1 MYISKRTVSLT
12 LSLSFLVAGPKSYDV
27 VSDDLKNRIFEIT
40 QTTGSIIVD
49 ADLDDVGW
57 ADAAS
62 TDFFLE
68 IQPGE
73 NVDPPD
79 PTEVKVTYDKD
90 NLYVAFMA
98 YSDRDDIRATLQKRD
113 QAHRDDFVAIIIDAY
128 GDANAAVM
136 VGSNPLGV
144 QMDALN
150 QGQGQHDDDSYDII
164 YESAGKITD
173 KGFQVEMAIPFSS
186 LSFPKKKIQEWKVTF
201 FRSFPRDAQHM
212 VVWGG
217 FDRSN
222 PCWLCQLGTLK
233 GIQGIEQKGKLEF
246 LPTLIGSQSS
256 ELDENNV
263 LKKGFSEGE
272 VSMGIKYSLSSDRV
286 AEIAINPDFSQVEA
300 DEEQIDVNT
309 TFALNYQ
316 EKRPFFN
323 EGADLTD
330 TPVSVVYTRSINNPT
345 GVGRIINRGQKD
357 SWLLLSALDEDSPYI
372 VPGEEQ
378 SFTKMGGK
386 SFSNIFRYKRS
397 LNEGSFLGLIATD
410 RRMVDNKG
418 SGSVVG
424 FDTRYRFNDTYQVE
438 FQSVFSHTQEPD
450 DSLLVSSATFADD
463 HTFTFDGESF
473 SGNALKLEF
482 DRNTEHWRMEVG
494 YDHRTPTFRAENG
507 FVTNA
512 NNRRIFGQSLWIYFP
527 NNFFSQVL
535 GGVHAGVEHNFDG
548 VQKAKYVALFS
559 NLAMPRQTR
568 LNVMYSR
575 RMQYRFKDTELNGT
589 YDIRIN
595 LNSQFSERYQF
606 GTNIGRHV
614 APVRFLE
621 VPEEGRL
628 AVLEFWIRM
637 QASDRLNV
645 GLSYNS
651 QKMTTMD
658 RKTNYFSGY
667 TATLR
672 VSYQHNKSLGV
683 KVLTQYNDFSKD
695 FQIQPLLTYQ
705 PSPFTIFYIGS
716 TSNQNVDG
724 PAFDNI
730 QNGMLTDRQY
740 FMKIQ
745 YLFN

>member
-1 MYISKRTVSLT
+1 
-12 LSLSFLVAGPKSYDV
+12 
-27 VSDDLKNRIFEIT
+27 
-40 QTTGSIIVD
+40 
-49 ADLDDVGW
+49 
-57 ADAAS
+57 
-62 TDFFLE
+62 FFLE
-68 IQPGE
+68 IQPGD

-98 YSDRDDIRATLQKRD
+98 YSDPDDIRATLQKRD
-113 QAHRDDFVAIIIDAY
+113 QAWRDDFVAIIIDAY

-136 VGSNPLGV
+136 IGSNPLGV

-150 QGQGQHDDDSYDII
+150 QGQHDDDSYDII

-173 KGFQVEMAIPFSS
+173 KGYHVEMAIPFSS
-186 LSFPKKKIQEWKVTF
+186 LSFPKKEIQEWKVTF
-201 FRSFPRDAQHM
+201 FRSFPRDARHM
-212 VVWGG
+212 VTWGG
-217 FDRSN
+217 LDRSN
-222 PCWLCQLGTLK
+222 QCWLCQLGTLK

-256 ELDENNV
+256 ELDENNA
-263 LKKGFSEGE
+263 LKKGSSEGE

-309 TFALNYQ
+309 TFALNYP

-378 SFTKMGGK
+378 SFTRMGSK

-410 RRMVDNKG
+410 RRMVDNQG

-450 DSLLVSSATFADD
+450 DSLLISSATFGDN

-548 VQKAKYVALFS
+548 VQKAKYIALFS

-568 LNVMYSR
+568 LNVMYAR
-575 RMQYRFKDTELNGT
+575 RMQYRFKDTELKGT
-589 YDIRIN
+589 YDIKIN

-628 AVLEFWIRM
+628 AVLEFWTRM

-658 RKTNYFSGY
+658 RKTDYFSGY
-667 TATLR
+667 TSTLR
-672 VSYQHNKSLGV
+672 ASYQHNKSLGF

-724 PAFDNI
+724 LAFDNI

>member
-1 MYISKRTVSLT
+1 MYFSKRTVSLT

-40 QTTGSIIVD
+40 RATGSIIVD

-68 IQPGE
+68 IQPGD

-98 YSDRDDIRATLQKRD
+98 YSDPDDIRASLQKRD
-113 QAHRDDFVAIIIDAY
+113 QAWRDDFVAIIIDAY

-136 VGSNPLGV
+136 IGSNPLGV

-150 QGQGQHDDDSYDII
+150 QGQHDDDSYDII

-173 KGFQVEMAIPFSS
+173 KGFHVEMAIPFSS

-201 FRSFPRDAQHM
+201 FRSFPRDARHM
-212 VVWGG
+212 VTWGG
-217 FDRSN
+217 LDRSN
-222 PCWLCQLGTLK
+222 QCWLCQLGTLK

-256 ELDENNV
+256 ELDETNA
-263 LKKGFSEGE
+263 LKKGSSEGE

-309 TFALNYQ
+309 TFALNYP

-378 SFTKMGGK
+378 SFTRMGSK

-410 RRMVDNKG
+410 RRMVDNQG

-450 DSLLVSSATFADD
+450 DSLLISSATFGDN

-548 VQKAKYVALFS
+548 VQKAKYIALFS

-568 LNVMYSR
+568 LNVMYAR
-575 RMQYRFKDTELNGT
+575 RMQYRFKDTELKGT
-589 YDIRIN
+589 YDIKIN

-628 AVLEFWIRM
+628 AVLEFWTRM

-658 RKTNYFSGY
+658 RKTDYFSGY

-672 VSYQHNKSLGV
+672 ASYQHNKSLGF

-724 PAFDNI
+724 LAFDNI

>member
-1 MYISKRTVSLT
+1 MYFSKRTVSLT

-40 QTTGSIIVD
+40 RATGSIIVD

-68 IQPGE
+68 IQPGD

-98 YSDRDDIRATLQKRD
+98 YSDPDDIRATLQKRD
-113 QAHRDDFVAIIIDAY
+113 QAWRDDFVAIIIDAY

-136 VGSNPLGV
+136 IGSNPLGV

-150 QGQGQHDDDSYDII
+150 QGQHDDDSYDII
-164 YESAGKITD
+164 YESAGKISD
-173 KGFQVEMAIPFSS
+173 KGFHVEMAIPFSS

-201 FRSFPRDAQHM
+201 FRSFPRDARHM
-212 VVWGG
+212 VTWGG
-217 FDRSN
+217 LDRSN
-222 PCWLCQLGTLK
+222 QCWLCQLGTLK

-256 ELDENNV
+256 ELDENNA
-263 LKKGFSEGE
+263 LKKGSSEGE

-309 TFALNYQ
+309 TFALNYP

-378 SFTKMGGK
+378 SFTRMGSK

-410 RRMVDNKG
+410 RRMVDNQG

-450 DSLLVSSATFADD
+450 DSLLISSATFGDN

-548 VQKAKYVALFS
+548 VQKAKYIALFS

-568 LNVMYSR
+568 LNVMYAR

-595 LNSQFSERYQF
+595 LNSQFSEQYQF

-628 AVLEFWIRM
+628 AVLEFWTRM

-658 RKTNYFSGY
+658 RKTDYFSGY
-667 TATLR
+667 TSTLR
-672 VSYQHNKSLGV
+672 ASYQHNKSLGF

-724 PAFDNI
+724 LAFDNI

>member
-1 MYISKRTVSLT
+1 MYFSKRTVSLT

-40 QTTGSIIVD
+40 RATGSIIVD

-68 IQPGE
+68 IQPGD

-98 YSDRDDIRATLQKRD
+98 YSDPDDIRASLQKRD
-113 QAHRDDFVAIIIDAY
+113 QAWRDDFVAIIIDAY

-136 VGSNPLGV
+136 IGSNPLGV

-150 QGQGQHDDDSYDII
+150 QGQHDDDSYDII

-173 KGFQVEMAIPFSS
+173 KGFHVEMAIPFSS

-201 FRSFPRDAQHM
+201 FRSFPRDARHM
-212 VVWGG
+212 VTWGG
-217 FDRSN
+217 LDRSN
-222 PCWLCQLGTLK
+222 QCWLCQLGTLK

-256 ELDENNV
+256 ELDENNA
-263 LKKGFSEGE
+263 LKKGSSEGE

-309 TFALNYQ
+309 TFALNYP

-378 SFTKMGGK
+378 SFTRMGSK

-410 RRMVDNKG
+410 RRMVDNQG

-450 DSLLVSSATFADD
+450 DSLLISSATFGDN

-548 VQKAKYVALFS
+548 VQKAKYIALFS

-568 LNVMYSR
+568 LNVMYAR

-628 AVLEFWIRM
+628 AVLEFWTRM

-658 RKTNYFSGY
+658 RKTDYFSGY

-672 VSYQHNKSLGV
+672 VSYQHNKSLGF

-724 PAFDNI
+724 LAFDNI

>member
-1 MYISKRTVSLT
+1 MYFSKRTVSLT

-40 QTTGSIIVD
+40 RATGSIIVD

-68 IQPGE
+68 IQPGDNE
-73 NVDPPD
+73 DPPD

-98 YSDRDDIRATLQKRD
+98 YSDPDDIRATLQKRD
-113 QAHRDDFVAIIIDAY
+113 QAWRDDFVAIIIDAY

-150 QGQGQHDDDSYDII
+150 QGDDNDDDSYDII

-173 KGFQVEMAIPFSS
+173 NGFQVEMAIPFSS

-201 FRSFPRDAQHM
+201 FRSFPRDARHM

-222 PCWLCQLGTLK
+222 QCWLCQLGTLK
-233 GIQGIEQKGKLEF
+233 GIQGIDQKGKLEF
-246 LPTLIGSQSS
+246 FPTLVGSQAS
-256 ELDENNV
+256 ELDENNA
-263 LKKGFSEGE
+263 LNKGSSEGE

-309 TFALNYQ
+309 TFALNYP

-357 SWLLLSALDEDSPYI
+357 SWVLLSALDEDSPYI

-378 SFTKMGGK
+378 SFTSMGSK

-410 RRMVDNKG
+410 RRMVDNQG

-424 FDTRYRFNDTYQVE
+424 FDTRYRFNDRYQVE

-450 DSLLVSSATFADD
+450 DSLLVSSATFGDD

-473 SGNALKLEF
+473 SGNALELEF

-494 YDHRTPTFRAENG
+494 YDHRTPAFRAENG
-507 FVTNA
+507 FVTNS
-512 NNRRIFGQSLWIYFP
+512 NHRRIYGQSLWIYFP

-535 GGVHAGVEHNFDG
+535 GGVHAGIEHNFDG
-548 VQKAKYVALFS
+548 VQKAKYIALFS

-568 LNVMYSR
+568 LNVNYVR

-614 APVRFLE
+614 AAVRFLE

-628 AVLEFWIRM
+628 ATLGFWIRM

-645 GLSYNS
+645 GLSYDS

-658 RKTNYFSGY
+658 IETDYFSGY
-667 TATLR
+667 ITTLR
-672 VSYQHNKSLGV
+672 ASYQHTKSLGF
-683 KVLTQYNDFSKD
+683 KVLTQYNDFSKG

-724 PAFDNI
+724 LAFDNI

>member
-40 QTTGSIIVD
+40 RATGSIIVD

-113 QAHRDDFVAIIIDAY
+113 QAWRDDFVAIIIDAY

-150 QGQGQHDDDSYDII
+150 QGQGQDDDDSYDII

-173 KGFQVEMAIPFSS
+173 NGFQVEMAIPFSS

-201 FRSFPRDAQHM
+201 FRSFPRDARHM
-212 VVWGG
+212 VTWGG
-217 FDRSN
+217 LDRSN

-256 ELDENNV
+256 ELDENNA
-263 LKKGFSEGE
+263 LKKGSSEGE

-309 TFALNYQ
+309 TFALDYP

-397 LNEGSFLGLIATD
+397 LNEGSFLGFIATD
-410 RRMVDNKG
+410 RRMVDNQG

-424 FDTRYRFNDTYQVE
+424 FDSRYRFNDTYQVE
-438 FQSVFSHTQEPD
+438 FQSVFSHTQEPN
-450 DSLLVSSATFADD
+450 DSLLISSATFGDN

-628 AVLEFWIRM
+628 AVLEFWTRM

-658 RKTNYFSGY
+658 RKTDYFSGY

-672 VSYQHNKSLGV
+672 ASYQHNKSLGF

-724 PAFDNI
+724 LAFDNI

>member
-40 QTTGSIIVD
+40 RTTGSIIVD

-113 QAHRDDFVAIIIDAY
+113 QAWRDDFVAIIIDAY

-150 QGQGQHDDDSYDII
+150 QGQHDDDSYDII
-164 YESAGKITD
+164 YESSGKITD
-173 KGFQVEMAIPFSS
+173 KGFHVEMAIPFSS

-201 FRSFPRDAQHM
+201 FRSFPRDARHM
-212 VVWGG
+212 VTWGG
-217 FDRSN
+217 LDRSN

-256 ELDENNV
+256 ELDENNA
-263 LKKGFSEGE
+263 LKKGSSEGE

-410 RRMVDNKG
+410 RRMVDNQG

-424 FDTRYRFNDTYQVE
+424 FDSRYRFNDTYQVE
-438 FQSVFSHTQEPD
+438 FQSVFSHTQEPN
-450 DSLLVSSATFADD
+450 DSLLISSATFGDN
-463 HTFTFDGESF
+463 HTFAFDGESF

-628 AVLEFWIRM
+628 AVLEFWTRM

-658 RKTNYFSGY
+658 RKTDYFSGY
-667 TATLR
+667 TTALR
-672 VSYQHNKSLGV
+672 ASYQHNKSLGF

-724 PAFDNI
+724 LAFDNI

>member
-1 MYISKRTVSLT
+1 MQYSLIMVVAT
-12 LSLSFLVAGPKSYDV
+12 TIGILGAGPIKYEANSDALKSREFVITRTENSIVIDGDI
-27 VSDDLKNRIFEIT
+27 DDRGWENA
-40 QTTGSIIVD
+40 TT
-49 ADLDDVGW
+49 
-57 ADAAS
+57 
-62 TDFFLE
+62 TDHFLE
-68 IQPGE
+68 FQPGD
-73 NVDPPD
+73 NVEPPD
-79 PTEVKVTYDKD
+79 PTEVKVSYDSK

-98 YSDRDDIRATLQKRD
+98 YSDPDDIRATLQKRD
-113 QAHRDDFVAIIIDAY
+113 QVFQEDFVAIVIDTY
-128 GDANAAVM
+128 GDANSAVM
-136 VGSNPLGV
+136 IGANPLGV
-144 QMDALN
+144 QLDALN
-150 QGQGQHDDDSYDII
+150 QGEDNDDPSYDII
-164 YESAGKITD
+164 YESVGKITD

-186 LSFPKKKIQEWKVTF
+186 LSFPEKKIQQWKVGF
-201 FRSFPRDAQHM
+201 LRNFPRDARHM
-212 VVWGG
+212 AVWGG

-222 PCWLCQLGTLK
+222 QCWICQLGTLK
-233 GIQGIEQKGKLEF
+233 GIEGIEQEGKLEF
-246 LPTLIGSQSS
+246 LPTLVGSQAS
-256 ELDENNV
+256 ELDENNA
-263 LKKGFSEGE
+263 LRKGASDGE

-330 TPVSVVYTRSINNPT
+330 TPVDVVYTRSINNPT
-345 GVGRIINRGQKD
+345 GVGRIISRGQKD
-357 SWLLLSALDEDSPYI
+357 SWVLLSALDDDSPYI

-378 SFTKMGGK
+378 SFTSMGGK

-397 LNEGSFLGLIATD
+397 LKEGSFLGLIATD
-410 RRMVDNKG
+410 RRMVNNNG

-438 FQSVFSHTQEPD
+438 FQSVFSRTQEPN
-450 DSLLVSSATFADD
+450 DSLVVSSATFGDN

-473 SGNALKLEF
+473 SGNALELEF
-482 DRNTEHWRMEVG
+482 QRNTEHWRVETG

-507 FVTNA
+507 FVTNS
-512 NNRRIFGQSLWIYFP
+512 NHRRIYGQSLWIYFP

-548 VQKAKYVALFS
+548 VQKAKYIALFS

-568 LNVMYSR
+568 LNVMYAR

-589 YDIRIN
+589 YDLKIN

-628 AVLEFWIRM
+628 TTTSFWTRM

-658 RKTNYFSGY
+658 RKTDYFSGY
-667 TATLR
+667 TTTLR
-672 VSYQHNKSLGV
+672 ASYQHNKSLGF
-683 KVLTQYNDFSKD
+683 KVLIQYNDFSKD

-716 TSNQNVDG
+716 TQNQNVNTLSYDAINAG
-724 PAFDNI
+724 
-730 QNGMLTDRQY
+730 QLTNRQY
-740 FMKIQ
+740 YLKFQ
-745 YLFN
+745 YLFK

>member
-1 MYISKRTVSLT
+1 MQYSLIMVVAT
-12 LSLSFLVAGPKSYDV
+12 TIGILGAGPIKYVANSDTLKSREFVITRTENMIVIDGYI
-27 VSDDLKNRIFEIT
+27 DDRGWENA
-40 QTTGSIIVD
+40 TT
-49 ADLDDVGW
+49 
-57 ADAAS
+57 
-62 TDFFLE
+62 TDHFLE
-68 IQPGE
+68 FQPGD
-73 NVDPPD
+73 NVEPPD
-79 PTEVKVTYDKD
+79 PTEVKVSYDSK

-98 YSDRDDIRATLQKRD
+98 YSDPDDIRATLQKRD
-113 QAHRDDFVAIIIDAY
+113 QVFQEDFVAIVIDTY
-128 GDANAAVM
+128 GDANSAVM
-136 VGSNPLGV
+136 IGANPLGV
-144 QMDALN
+144 QLDALN
-150 QGQGQHDDDSYDII
+150 QGEDNDDPSYDII
-164 YESAGKITD
+164 YESVGKITD

-186 LSFPKKKIQEWKVTF
+186 LSFPEKKIQQWKVGF
-201 FRSFPRDAQHM
+201 LRNFPRDARHM
-212 VVWGG
+212 AVWGG

-222 PCWLCQLGTLK
+222 QCWICQLGTLK
-233 GIQGIEQKGKLEF
+233 GIEGIEQVGKLEF
-246 LPTLIGSQSS
+246 LPTLVGSQAS
-256 ELDENNV
+256 ELDENNA
-263 LKKGFSEGE
+263 LRKGASDGE

-330 TPVSVVYTRSINNPT
+330 TPVDVVYTRSINNPT
-345 GVGRIINRGQKD
+345 GVGRIISRGQKD
-357 SWLLLSALDEDSPYI
+357 SWVLLSALDDDSPYI

-378 SFTKMGGK
+378 SFTSMGGK

-397 LNEGSFLGLIATD
+397 LKEGSFLGLIATD
-410 RRMVDNKG
+410 RRMVNNNG

-438 FQSVFSHTQEPD
+438 FQSVFSRTQEPN
-450 DSLLVSSATFADD
+450 DSLVVSSATFGDN

-473 SGNALKLEF
+473 SGNALELEF
-482 DRNTEHWRMEVG
+482 QRNTEHWRVETG

-507 FVTNA
+507 FVTNS
-512 NNRRIFGQSLWIYFP
+512 NHRRIYGQSLWIYFP

-535 GGVHAGVEHNFDG
+535 GGVHASVGHNFDG
-548 VQKAKYVALFS
+548 VQKAKYIVLFS

-568 LNVMYSR
+568 LNVMYAR

-589 YDIRIN
+589 YDLKIN

-628 AVLEFWIRM
+628 TTTSFWTRM

-658 RKTNYFSGY
+658 RKTDYFSGY
-667 TATLR
+667 IATLR
-672 VSYQHNKSLGV
+672 SSYQHNKSLGF
-683 KVLTQYNDFSKD
+683 KVLIQYNDFSKD

-716 TSNQNVDG
+716 TQNQNVNTLSYDAINAG
-724 PAFDNI
+724 
-730 QNGMLTDRQY
+730 QLTNRQY
-740 FMKIQ
+740 YLKFQ
-745 YLFN
+745 YLFK

>member
-1 MYISKRTVSLT
+1 MYFSKRTVSLT

-40 QTTGSIIVD
+40 RATGSIIVD

-68 IQPGE
+68 IQPGD

-98 YSDRDDIRATLQKRD
+98 YSDPDDIRASLQKRD
-113 QAHRDDFVAIIIDAY
+113 QAWRDDFVAIIIDAY

-136 VGSNPLGV
+136 IGSNPLGV

-150 QGQGQHDDDSYDII
+150 QGQHDDDSYDII

-173 KGFQVEMAIPFSS
+173 KGFHVEMAIPFSS

-201 FRSFPRDAQHM
+201 FRSFPRDARHM
-212 VVWGG
+212 VTWGG
-217 FDRSN
+217 LDRSN
-222 PCWLCQLGTLK
+222 QCWLCQLGTLK

-256 ELDENNV
+256 ELDETNA
-263 LKKGFSEGE
+263 LKKGSSEGE

-309 TFALNYQ
+309 TFALNYP

-378 SFTKMGGK
+378 SFTRMGSK

-410 RRMVDNKG
+410 RRMVDNQG

-450 DSLLVSSATFADD
+450 DSLLISSATFGDN

-548 VQKAKYVALFS
+548 VQKAKYIALFS

-568 LNVMYSR
+568 LNVMYAR
-575 RMQYRFKDTELNGT
+575 RMQYRFKDTELKGT
-589 YDIRIN
+589 YDIKIN

-628 AVLEFWIRM
+628 AVLEFWTRM

-658 RKTNYFSGY
+658 RKTDYFSGY
-667 TATLR
+667 TSTLR
-672 VSYQHNKSLGV
+672 ASYQHNKSLGF

-724 PAFDNI
+724 LAFDNI

>member
-1 MYISKRTVSLT
+1 MIVIDGYI
-12 LSLSFLVAGPKSYDV
+12 
-27 VSDDLKNRIFEIT
+27 DDRGWENA
-40 QTTGSIIVD
+40 TT
-49 ADLDDVGW
+49 
-57 ADAAS
+57 
-62 TDFFLE
+62 TDHFLE
-68 IQPGE
+68 FQPGD
-73 NVDPPD
+73 NVEPPD
-79 PTEVKVTYDKD
+79 PTEVKVSYDSK

-98 YSDRDDIRATLQKRD
+98 YSDPDDIRATLQKRD
-113 QAHRDDFVAIIIDAY
+113 QVFQEDFVAIVIDTY
-128 GDANAAVM
+128 GDANSAVM
-136 VGSNPLGV
+136 IGANPLGV
-144 QMDALN
+144 QLDALN
-150 QGQGQHDDDSYDII
+150 QGEDNDDPSYDII
-164 YESAGKITD
+164 YESVGKITD

-186 LSFPKKKIQEWKVTF
+186 LSFPEKKIQQWKVGF
-201 FRSFPRDAQHM
+201 LRNFPRDARHM
-212 VVWGG
+212 AVWGG

-222 PCWLCQLGTLK
+222 QCWICQLGTLK
-233 GIQGIEQKGKLEF
+233 GIEGIEQEGKLEF
-246 LPTLIGSQSS
+246 LPTLVGSQAS
-256 ELDENNV
+256 ELDENNA
-263 LKKGFSEGE
+263 LRKGASDGE

-330 TPVSVVYTRSINNPT
+330 TPVDVVYTRSINNPT
-345 GVGRIINRGQKD
+345 GVGRIISRGQKD
-357 SWLLLSALDEDSPYI
+357 SWVLLSALDDDSPYI

-378 SFTKMGGK
+378 SFTSMGGK

-397 LNEGSFLGLIATD
+397 LKEGSFLGLIATD
-410 RRMVDNKG
+410 RRMVNNNG

-438 FQSVFSHTQEPD
+438 FQSVFSRTQEPN
-450 DSLLVSSATFADD
+450 DSLVVSSATFGDN

-473 SGNALKLEF
+473 SGNALELEF
-482 DRNTEHWRMEVG
+482 QRNTEHWRVETG

-507 FVTNA
+507 FVTNS
-512 NNRRIFGQSLWIYFP
+512 NHRRIYGQSLWIYFP

-548 VQKAKYVALFS
+548 VQKAKYIALFS

-568 LNVMYSR
+568 LNVMYAR

-589 YDIRIN
+589 YDLKIN

-628 AVLEFWIRM
+628 TTTSFWTRM

-658 RKTNYFSGY
+658 RKTDYFSGY
-667 TATLR
+667 TTTLR
-672 VSYQHNKSLGV
+672 ASYQHNKSLGF
-683 KVLTQYNDFSKD
+683 KVLIQYNDFSKD

-716 TSNQNVDG
+716 TQNQNVNTLSYDAINAG
-724 PAFDNI
+724 
-730 QNGMLTDRQY
+730 QLTNRQY
-740 FMKIQ
+740 YLKFQ
-745 YLFN
+745 YLFK

>member
-1 MYISKRTVSLT
+1 MYFSKRTVSLT

-40 QTTGSIIVD
+40 RATGSIIVD

-68 IQPGE
+68 IQPGD

-98 YSDRDDIRATLQKRD
+98 YSDPDDIRASLQKRD
-113 QAHRDDFVAIIIDAY
+113 QAWRDDFVAIIIDAY

-136 VGSNPLGV
+136 IGSNPLGV

-150 QGQGQHDDDSYDII
+150 QGQHDDDSYDII

-201 FRSFPRDAQHM
+201 FRSFPRDARHM
-212 VVWGG
+212 VTWGG
-217 FDRSN
+217 LDRSN

-256 ELDENNV
+256 ELDENNA
-263 LKKGFSEGE
+263 LKKGSSEGE

-309 TFALNYQ
+309 TFALNYP

-378 SFTKMGGK
+378 SFTRMGSK

-410 RRMVDNKG
+410 RRMVDNQG

-450 DSLLVSSATFADD
+450 DSLLISSATFGDN

-548 VQKAKYVALFS
+548 VQKAKYIALFS

-568 LNVMYSR
+568 LNVMYAR
-575 RMQYRFKDTELNGT
+575 RMQYRFKDTELKGT
-589 YDIRIN
+589 YDIKIN

-628 AVLEFWIRM
+628 AVLEFWTRM

-658 RKTNYFSGY
+658 RKTDYFSGY
-667 TATLR
+667 TSTLR
-672 VSYQHNKSLGV
+672 ASYQHNKSLGF

-724 PAFDNI
+724 LAFDNI

>member
-1 MYISKRTVSLT
+1 MYFSKRTVSLT

-40 QTTGSIIVD
+40 RATGSIIVD

-68 IQPGE
+68 IQPGD

-98 YSDRDDIRATLQKRD
+98 YSDPDDIRATLQKRD
-113 QAHRDDFVAIIIDAY
+113 QAWRDDFVAIIIDAY

-136 VGSNPLGV
+136 IGSNPLGV

-150 QGQGQHDDDSYDII
+150 QGQHDDDSYDII

-173 KGFQVEMAIPFSS
+173 KGFHVEMAIPFSS

-201 FRSFPRDAQHM
+201 FRSFPRDARHM
-212 VVWGG
+212 VTWGG
-217 FDRSN
+217 LDRSN
-222 PCWLCQLGTLK
+222 QCWLCQLGTLK

-256 ELDENNV
+256 ELDENNA
-263 LKKGFSEGE
+263 LKKGSSEGE

-309 TFALNYQ
+309 TFALNYP

-378 SFTKMGGK
+378 SFTRMGSK

-410 RRMVDNKG
+410 RRMVDNQG

-450 DSLLVSSATFADD
+450 DSLLISSATFGDN

-548 VQKAKYVALFS
+548 VQKAKYIALFS

-568 LNVMYSR
+568 LNVMYAR
-575 RMQYRFKDTELNGT
+575 RMQYRFKDTELKGT
-589 YDIRIN
+589 YDIKIN

-628 AVLEFWIRM
+628 AVLEFWTRM

-658 RKTNYFSGY
+658 RKTDYFSGY

-672 VSYQHNKSLGV
+672 ASYQHNKSLGF

-724 PAFDNI
+724 LAFDNI

>member
-1 MYISKRTVSLT
+1 MYFSKRTVSLT

-40 QTTGSIIVD
+40 RATGSIIVD

-68 IQPGE
+68 IQPGD

-98 YSDRDDIRATLQKRD
+98 YSDPDDIRASLQKRD
-113 QAHRDDFVAIIIDAY
+113 QAWRDDFVAIIIDAY

-136 VGSNPLGV
+136 IGSNPLGV

-150 QGQGQHDDDSYDII
+150 QGQHDDDSYDII

-173 KGFQVEMAIPFSS
+173 KGFHVEMAIPFSS

-201 FRSFPRDAQHM
+201 FRSFPRDARHM
-212 VVWGG
+212 VTWGG
-217 FDRSN
+217 LDRSN
-222 PCWLCQLGTLK
+222 QCWLCQLGTLK

-256 ELDENNV
+256 ELDENNA
-263 LKKGFSEGE
+263 LKKGSSEGE

-309 TFALNYQ
+309 TFALNYP

-378 SFTKMGGK
+378 SFTRMGSK

-410 RRMVDNKG
+410 RRMVDNQG

-450 DSLLVSSATFADD
+450 DSLLISSATFGDN

-548 VQKAKYVALFS
+548 VQKAKYIALFS

-568 LNVMYSR
+568 LNVMYAR
-575 RMQYRFKDTELNGT
+575 RMQYRFKDTELKGT
-589 YDIRIN
+589 YDIKIN

-628 AVLEFWIRM
+628 AVLEFWTRM

-658 RKTNYFSGY
+658 RKTDYFSGY
-667 TATLR
+667 TSTLR
-672 VSYQHNKSLGV
+672 ASYQHNKSLGF

-724 PAFDNI
+724 LAFDNI

>member
-40 QTTGSIIVD
+40 RATGSIIVD

-68 IQPGE
+68 IQPGD

-98 YSDRDDIRATLQKRD
+98 YSDPDNIRATLQKRD
-113 QAHRDDFVAIIIDAY
+113 QAWRDDFVAIIIDAY

-150 QGQGQHDDDSYDII
+150 QGQHDDDSYDII

-173 KGFQVEMAIPFSS
+173 NGFQVEMAIPFSS

-201 FRSFPRDAQHM
+201 FRSFPRDARHM
-212 VVWGG
+212 VTWGG
-217 FDRSN
+217 LDRSN
-222 PCWLCQLGTLK
+222 QCWLCQLGTLK

-256 ELDENNV
+256 ELDENNA
-263 LKKGFSEGE
+263 LKKGSSEGE

-286 AEIAINPDFSQVEA
+286 ADIAINPDFSQVEA

-397 LNEGSFLGLIATD
+397 LNEGSFLGFIATD
-410 RRMVDNKG
+410 RRMVDNQG

-424 FDTRYRFNDTYQVE
+424 FDSRYRFNDTYQVE
-438 FQSVFSHTQEPD
+438 FQSVFSHTQEPN
-450 DSLLVSSATFADD
+450 DSLLISSATFGDN

-548 VQKAKYVALFS
+548 VQKAKYIALFS

-568 LNVMYSR
+568 LNVNYIR
-575 RMQYRFKDTELNGT
+575 HMQYRFKDTELNGT

-628 AVLEFWIRM
+628 SVLEFWTRM

-658 RKTNYFSGY
+658 RKTDYFSGY

-672 VSYQHNKSLGV
+672 ASYQHNKSLGF

-716 TSNQNVDG
+716 TSNQNVNG
-724 PAFDNI
+724 LAFDNI

>member
-1 MYISKRTVSLT
+1 MYFSKRTVSLT

-40 QTTGSIIVD
+40 RATGSIIVD

-68 IQPGE
+68 IQPGD

-98 YSDRDDIRATLQKRD
+98 YSDPDDIRASLQKRD
-113 QAHRDDFVAIIIDAY
+113 QAWRDDFVAIIIDAY

-136 VGSNPLGV
+136 IGSNPLGV

-150 QGQGQHDDDSYDII
+150 QGQHDDDSYDII

-173 KGFQVEMAIPFSS
+173 KGFHVEMAIPFSS

-201 FRSFPRDAQHM
+201 FRSFPRDARHM
-212 VVWGG
+212 VTWGG
-217 FDRSN
+217 LDRSN
-222 PCWLCQLGTLK
+222 QCWLCQLGTLK

-256 ELDENNV
+256 ELDENNA
-263 LKKGFSEGE
+263 LKKGSSEGE

-309 TFALNYQ
+309 TFALNYP

-378 SFTKMGGK
+378 SFTRMGSK

-410 RRMVDNKG
+410 RRMVDNQG

-450 DSLLVSSATFADD
+450 DSLLISSATFGDN

-548 VQKAKYVALFS
+548 VQKAKYIALFS

-568 LNVMYSR
+568 LNVMYAR
-575 RMQYRFKDTELNGT
+575 RMQYRFKDTELKGT
-589 YDIRIN
+589 YDIKIN

-628 AVLEFWIRM
+628 AVLEFWTRM

-658 RKTNYFSGY
+658 RKTDYFSGY

-672 VSYQHNKSLGV
+672 ASYQHNKSLGF

-724 PAFDNI
+724 LAFDNI

>member
-1 MYISKRTVSLT
+1 MYFSKRTVSLT

-40 QTTGSIIVD
+40 RATGSIIVD

-57 ADAAS
+57 ADAAR

-68 IQPGE
+68 IQPGD

-98 YSDRDDIRATLQKRD
+98 YSDRDDIRATWQKRD
-113 QAHRDDFVAIIIDAY
+113 QAWRDDFVAIIIDAY

-136 VGSNPLGV
+136 IGSNPLGV

-150 QGQGQHDDDSYDII
+150 QGQHDDDSYDII

-173 KGFQVEMAIPFSS
+173 KGFHVEMAIPFSS

-201 FRSFPRDAQHM
+201 FRSFPRDARHM
-212 VVWGG
+212 VTWGG
-217 FDRSN
+217 LDRSN
-222 PCWLCQLGTLK
+222 QCWLCQLGTLK

-256 ELDENNV
+256 ELDENNA
-263 LKKGFSEGE
+263 LKKGSSEGE

-309 TFALNYQ
+309 TFALNYR

-345 GVGRIINRGQKD
+345 GVGRIINRGQED

-378 SFTKMGGK
+378 SFTRMGSK

-410 RRMVDNKG
+410 RRMVDNQG

-450 DSLLVSSATFADD
+450 DSLLISSATFGDN

-548 VQKAKYVALFS
+548 VQKAKYIALFS

-568 LNVMYSR
+568 LNVMYAR

-589 YDIRIN
+589 YDIKIN

-628 AVLEFWIRM
+628 AVLEFWTRM

-658 RKTNYFSGY
+658 RKTDYFSGY
-667 TATLR
+667 TTALR
-672 VSYQHNKSLGV
+672 ASYQHNKSLGF

-724 PAFDNI
+724 LAFDNI

>member
-1 MYISKRTVSLT
+1 
-12 LSLSFLVAGPKSYDV
+12 
-27 VSDDLKNRIFEIT
+27 LKNRIFEIT
-40 QTTGSIIVD
+40 RATGSIIVD

-57 ADAAS
+57 VDAAS

-68 IQPGE
+68 IQPGD

-98 YSDRDDIRATLQKRD
+98 YSDPDNIRATLQKRD
-113 QAHRDDFVAIIIDAY
+113 QAWRDDFVAIIIDAY

-150 QGQGQHDDDSYDII
+150 QGQHDDDSYDII

-173 KGFQVEMAIPFSS
+173 NGFQVEMAIPFSS
-186 LSFPKKKIQEWKVTF
+186 LSFPKKEIQEWKVTF
-201 FRSFPRDAQHM
+201 FRSFPRDARHM
-212 VVWGG
+212 VTWGG
-217 FDRSN
+217 LDRSN

-256 ELDENNV
+256 ELDENNA
-263 LKKGFSEGE
+263 LKKGSSEGE

-345 GVGRIINRGQKD
+345 GVGRIINRGKKD

-378 SFTKMGGK
+378 SFTSMGSK

-397 LNEGSFLGLIATD
+397 LNEGSFLGFIATD
-410 RRMVDNKG
+410 RRMVDNQG

-438 FQSVFSHTQEPD
+438 FQSVFSHTQEPND
-450 DSLLVSSATFADD
+450 LLLISSATFGDN
-463 HTFTFDGESF
+463 HTFAFDGESF

-575 RMQYRFKDTELNGT
+575 RMQYRFKDTELKGT

-595 LNSQFSERYQF
+595 LNSQFSERY
-606 GTNIGRHV
+606 
-614 APVRFLE
+614 
-621 VPEEGRL
+621 
-628 AVLEFWIRM
+628 
-637 QASDRLNV
+637 
-645 GLSYNS
+645 
-651 QKMTTMD
+651 
-658 RKTNYFSGY
+658 
-667 TATLR
+667 
-672 VSYQHNKSLGV
+672 
-683 KVLTQYNDFSKD
+683 
-695 FQIQPLLTYQ
+695 
-705 PSPFTIFYIGS
+705 
-716 TSNQNVDG
+716 
-724 PAFDNI
+724 
-730 QNGMLTDRQY
+730 
-740 FMKIQ
+740 
-745 YLFN
+745 

>member
-40 QTTGSIIVD
+40 RATGSIIVD

-68 IQPGE
+68 IQPGDNE
-73 NVDPPD
+73 DPPD

-150 QGQGQHDDDSYDII
+150 QGQDDDDSYDII

-173 KGFQVEMAIPFSS
+173 NGFQVEMAIPFSS

-201 FRSFPRDAQHM
+201 FRSFPRDARHM
-212 VVWGG
+212 VTWGG
-217 FDRSN
+217 LDRSN

-246 LPTLIGSQSS
+246 LPTLVGSQAS
-256 ELDENNV
+256 ELDENNA
-263 LKKGFSEGE
+263 LKKGSSEGE

-300 DEEQIDVNT
+300 DEEQVDVNT

-397 LNEGSFLGLIATD
+397 LNEGSFLGFIATD
-410 RRMVDNKG
+410 RRMVDNQG

-438 FQSVFSHTQEPD
+438 FQSVFSRTQEPN
-450 DSLLVSSATFADD
+450 DSLLISSATFGDN

-494 YDHRTPTFRAENG
+494 YDHRTPAFRAENG

-512 NNRRIFGQSLWIYFP
+512 NYRRIFGQSLWIYFP
-527 NNFFSQVL
+527 NNIFSQVL

-628 AVLEFWIRM
+628 AVLEFWTRM

-658 RKTNYFSGY
+658 RKTDYFSGY

-724 PAFDNI
+724 LAFDNI

-745 YLFN
+745 YLFD

>member
-1 MYISKRTVSLT
+1 MYFSKRTVSLT

-40 QTTGSIIVD
+40 RATGSIIVD

-68 IQPGE
+68 IQPGD

-98 YSDRDDIRATLQKRD
+98 YSDPNDLRATLQKRD
-113 QAHRDDFVAIIIDAY
+113 QAWRDDFVAIIIDAY

-136 VGSNPLGV
+136 IGSNPLGV

-150 QGQGQHDDDSYDII
+150 QGQHDDDSYDII

-173 KGFQVEMAIPFSS
+173 KGFHVEMAIPFSS

-201 FRSFPRDAQHM
+201 FRSFPRDARHM
-212 VVWGG
+212 VTWGG
-217 FDRSN
+217 LDRSN
-222 PCWLCQLGTLK
+222 QCWLCQLGTLK

-246 LPTLIGSQSS
+246 LPTIVSSQAS
-256 ELDENNV
+256 ELDENNA
-263 LKKGFSEGE
+263 LKKGSSEGE

-309 TFALNYQ
+309 TFALNYP

-372 VPGEEQ
+372 VPGEKQ
-378 SFTKMGGK
+378 SFTRMGSK

-410 RRMVDNKG
+410 RRMVDNQG

-450 DSLLVSSATFADD
+450 DSLLISSATFGDN

-548 VQKAKYVALFS
+548 VQKAKYIALFS

-568 LNVMYSR
+568 LNVMYAR
-575 RMQYRFKDTELNGT
+575 RMQYRFKDTELKGT

-628 AVLEFWIRM
+628 AVLEFWTRM

-658 RKTNYFSGY
+658 RKTDYFSGY

-672 VSYQHNKSLGV
+672 ASYQHNKSLGF

-724 PAFDNI
+724 LAFDNI

>member
-27 VSDDLKNRIFEIT
+27 VSVDLKNRIFEIT
-40 QTTGSIIVD
+40 RATGSIIVD

-79 PTEVKVTYDKD
+79 PTEVKVTYDSK

-98 YSDRDDIRATLQKRD
+98 YSDPDDIRATLQKRD
-113 QAHRDDFVAIIIDAY
+113 QPWRDDFVAIIIDAY

-150 QGQGQHDDDSYDII
+150 QGQDDDDSYDII

-173 KGFQVEMAIPFSS
+173 NGFQVEMAIPFSS

-201 FRSFPRDAQHM
+201 FRSFPRDARHM
-212 VVWGG
+212 VTWGG
-217 FDRSN
+217 LDRSN
-222 PCWLCQLGTLK
+222 QCWLCQLGTLK

-246 LPTLIGSQSS
+246 LPTLVGSQAS
-256 ELDENNV
+256 ELDENNA
-263 LKKGFSEGE
+263 LKKGSSEGE

-300 DEEQIDVNT
+300 DEEQVDVNT
-309 TFALNYQ
+309 TFALNYP

-378 SFTKMGGK
+378 SFTSKGSK

-410 RRMVDNKG
+410 RRMVDNQG

-424 FDTRYRFNDTYQVE
+424 FDSRYRFNDTYQVE
-438 FQSVFSHTQEPD
+438 FQSVFSHTQEPN
-450 DSLLVSSATFADD
+450 DSLLISSATFGDN
-463 HTFTFDGESF
+463 HTFAFDGESF

-548 VQKAKYVALFS
+548 VQKAKYIALFS

-568 LNVMYSR
+568 LNVMYAR

-628 AVLEFWIRM
+628 AVLEFWTRM

-658 RKTNYFSGY
+658 RKTDYFSGY

-672 VSYQHNKSLGV
+672 ASYQHNKSLGV
-683 KVLTQYNDFSKD
+683 RVLTQYNDFSKD

-724 PAFDNI
+724 LAFDNI